1 MPSGGSGRS
10 KRSQLRPRGATTDR
24 RRAQTS
30 GAEQIRRGGGLRR
43 LPDLLRRMLE
53 PAARR
58 RGLAE
63 AKLLTDWP
71 TVVGP
76 LLATRCRPIRLS
88 QRSGGPGGVLVLH
101 VAGAAALELQHSEP
115 QILERI
121 NGYFGYG
128 AVGRLRLIQ
137 APLPRSKASPLP
149 TESRDVSDAEESEI
163 AAAVRDIREPDLRAA
178 LSGLGRT
185 LKARPGGIEPG
196 AAQRST

>member
-1 MPSGGSGRS
+1 
-10 KRSQLRPRGATTDR
+10 
-24 RRAQTS
+24 
-30 GAEQIRRGGGLRR
+30 
-43 LPDLLRRMLE
+43 MLE

-76 LLATRCRPIRLS
+76 LLAARCHPIRLS
-88 QRSGGPGGVLVLH
+88 PRSDSPGGVLVLH

-137 APLPRSKASPLP
+137 APLPRRKAIPLP
-149 TESRDVSDAEESEI
+149 TESRDLSDAEEIEI

-178 LSGLGRT
+178 LCELGRT

-196 AAQRST
+196 AAQRSP

>member
-1 MPSGGSGRS
+1 MH
-10 KRSQLRPRGATTDR
+10 R
-24 RRAQTS
+24 RRAQAS

-43 LPDLLRRMLE
+43 LPDLLRRVLE

-63 AKLLTDWP
+63 AKLLTEWP

-76 LLATRCRPIRLS
+76 MLATRCHPIRLS
-88 QRSGGPGGVLVLH
+88 ARPDGPGGVLVLH

-128 AVGRLRLIQ
+128 AVGRLRLVQ
-137 APLPRSKASPLP
+137 APLPRSKARASPPASCGL
-149 TESRDVSDAEESEI
+149 SDAEEIEI
-163 AAAVRDIREPDLRAA
+163 AQAVREIRDPDLRAA
-178 LSGLGRT
+178 LSELGRT
-185 LKARPGGIEPG
+185 LKSSPGAIEPG
-196 AAQRST
+196 AAP